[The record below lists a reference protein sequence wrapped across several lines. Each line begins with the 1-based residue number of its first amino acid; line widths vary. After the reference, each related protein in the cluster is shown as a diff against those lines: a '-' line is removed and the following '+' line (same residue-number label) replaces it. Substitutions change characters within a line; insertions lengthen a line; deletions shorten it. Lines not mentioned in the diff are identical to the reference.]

1 MRDPWNSNRVNLMLN
16 RQQESK
22 KERALRKSVG
32 SVVRNQWKM
41 VRGTSRAVRLS
52 RGDQAA
58 LKEGKE
64 IIRRLKR
71 QKSMA
76 QAKQACESLLFRVRV
91 SVKDLINRIGSQVPI
106 PGGHKRIRA
115 EVETAVPA
123 ASTSRFRLGGS
134 KPLRFI
140 SVKSPMEDPMI
151 EDNSVS
157 RNATEKY
164 RWREAKIPKY
174 KVD

>member
-1 MRDPWNSNRVNLMLN
+1 MRDPWNSNWVNLMLK

-32 SVVRNQWKM
+32 SVARNQWKM
-41 VRGTSRAVRLS
+41 VRGTLRAARLS
-52 RGDQAA
+52 RGNQAA

-91 SVKDLINRIGSQVPI
+91 SVKELINRIGSQVPI

-123 ASTSRFRLGGS
+123 ASTSRFRLDYDDGS

-157 RNATEKY
+157 RNATETY
-164 RWREAKIPKY
+164 R
-174 KVD
+174 